1 MRNLLTISTVLTL
14 AAGIAPAA
22 CKSGD
27 EGAGGAAPSTGSGKP
42 AREGGGADTVKI
54 VSSLPRTGS
63 ANAVSNAMVNGIRL
77 ALAEAGGRA
86 GKFRVVYEDW
96 DDASARK
103 GDWDPEVEAANADK
117 AVKDPSIVAYIG
129 PYNSGAAKISMP
141 ILNRA
146 GLVMISPAAT
156 YPGLTKEGLGEQNE
170 PGVYRPTGKVN
181 FFRVVPADDL
191 QGAVG
196 ARWAQKL
203 GAKSVYILDN
213 RELYG
218 RGLADVFQQTAED
231 IGLKVLG
238 REGVD
243 AKAQEYKSLMIKIKA
258 LDPDF
263 LFFGGNVQTNGG
275 QVAKD
280 LVAVGLR
287 ARFMAPDGC
296 FETAFI
302 TAAGPPNVNG
312 RAYITFGGVP
322 PDQLTGLGATFLA
335 NYRSRFGRDPEA
347 YAVYTYVAAQIVL
360 DSIRRA
366 GVKDRDAIREAVGSY
381 RAEDSALGPLSFDKN
396 GDTTMG
402 VISGNTV
409 QDGKFRFVQRLTNE

>member
-1 MRNLLTISTVLTL
+1 MRNVAAISTSLML
-14 AAGIAPAA
+14 AAGLHLGG

-27 EGAGGAAPSTGSGKP
+27 DGGGGGGGGQTGAGKTTGD
-42 AREGGGADTVKI
+42 EGGETVKI

-63 ANAVSNAMVNGIRL
+63 ANAVTTAMVNGIRL
-77 ALAEAGGRA
+77 ALAEAGDKA
-86 GKFRVVYEDW
+86 GNFRIVYEDW

-117 AVKDPSIVAYIG
+117 AVKDPNIVAYIG

-146 GLVMISPAAT
+146 SLVMISPANT
-156 YPGLTKEGLGEQNE
+156 YPGLTKPGLGESNE
-170 PGVYRPTGKVN
+170 PDIYRPTGKIN
-181 FFRVVPADDL
+181 YFRVVPADDL

-231 IGLKVLG
+231 IGLKVVG
-238 REGVD
+238 REGID
-243 AKAQEYKSLMIKIKA
+243 PRAQEYKSLMTKIKG

-263 LFFGGNVQTNGG
+263 VFFGGNTQTNGG

-287 ARFMAPDGC
+287 AKFMAPDGC
-296 FETAFI
+296 FETPFI
-302 TAAGPPNVNG
+302 AAAGAPSVND

-322 PDQLTGLGATFLA
+322 ADKLTGLGASFLT
-335 NYRSRFGRDPEA
+335 NYRSRYGRDPEA
-347 YAVYTYVAAQIVL
+347 YAVYAYVAAQVVI
-360 DSIRRA
+360 DSIARA
-366 GVKDRDAIREAVGSY
+366 GKKDRDAVRAAVATY
-381 RAEDSALGPLSFDKN
+381 KAEDSALGPFSFDKN
-396 GDTTMG
+396 GDTTMTTM
-402 VISGNTV
+402 SGNIV
-409 QDGKFRFVQRLTNE
+409 HDGKFQFITKLGNE